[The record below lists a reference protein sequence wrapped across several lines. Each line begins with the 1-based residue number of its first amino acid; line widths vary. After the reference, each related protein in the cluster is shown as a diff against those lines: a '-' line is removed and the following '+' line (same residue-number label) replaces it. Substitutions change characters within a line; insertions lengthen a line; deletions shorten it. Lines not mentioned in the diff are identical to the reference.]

1 MYSHFWS
8 MLLWLISPLMLLDP
22 EPIPA
27 RRLLM
32 LLMLVMLPPAMRAAR
47 LDRLGLEPNMPP
59 LKGLPIL
66 GAPAPPGTSLIISK
80 P

>member
-1 MYSHFWS
+1 
-8 MLLWLISPLMLLDP
+8 MLLWLMRPLMLLDP
-22 EPIPA
+22 DPIPA

-32 LLMLVMLPPAMRAAR
+32 LLILVMFPPAIRAAR

-59 LKGLPIL
+59 LPKGLPIL
-66 GAPAPPGTSLIISK
+66 GAPVPPGTSLIISK

>member
-1 MYSHFWS
+1 

-22 EPIPA
+22 DPIPA

-32 LLMLVMLPPAMRAAR
+32 LLMLVMLPPAIRAAK
-47 LDRLGLEPNMPP
+47 LDRLGLEPNIPP
-59 LKGLPIL
+59 LKGFPIR
-66 GAPAPPGTSLIISK
+66 GAPVPPGTSLIISK